1 MKGATMDN
9 IENET
14 GVELPVEF
22 LEGVSGGVLTDSER
36 YLLNL
41 FIKERKESGVTLD
54 EALQEL
60 KSAPVSNAESNE
72 MMNYVYAVWR
82 ASES

>member
-1 MKGATMDN
+1 MDT
-9 IENET
+9 IENGT
-14 GVELPVEF
+14 GVELPSEL
-22 LEGVSGGVLTDSER
+22 LEGIAGGVLTDAER

-54 EALQEL
+54 EALEEL
-60 KSAPVSNAESNE
+60 KFAPVSNAERSE

-82 ASES
+82 SSEA

>member
-1 MKGATMDN
+1 MKGTTMDN
-9 IENET
+9 NENEI
-14 GVELPVEF
+14 GVELPNEL
-22 LEGVSGGVLTDSER
+22 LEGISGGVLTDSER

-41 FIKERKESGVTLD
+41 FIKERKEKGVTLD

-60 KSAPVSNAESNE
+60 KSAPVSNAERNE

-82 ASES
+82 SSEM